1 MQSASN
7 PSTLTVSGYLA
18 EFNRVLQQ
26 VAVTDDQQVHLDV
39 DGAADRAV
47 QLILDVRSRG
57 SKVLL
62 IGNGGS
68 AAIVSHLHNDLTKAV
83 GARTLVFNEQPLLTA
98 LANDEGYATVF
109 ERPIAMWAE
118 SGDLLIALT
127 SSGRSEPSELVR
139 AKQPLRIGRAGAL
152 GFDALSVGRRGRRD
166 WDRTRLCKS
175 RCLRPAGCLKAVAC
189 PTGRQRDCGQRSFWI
204 EMECSSKTCT
214 SCTVSTMCGSSAKP

>member
-1 MQSASN
+1 MDSATN

-26 VAVTDDQQVHLDV
+26 VAVTDDQQVRLGV

-47 QLILDVRSRG
+47 QLILDVRSHG
-57 SKVLL
+57 HKVLL

-83 GARTLVFNEQPLLTA
+83 GVRTLVFNEQPLLTA

-118 SGDLLIALT
+118 AGDLLIAVS
-127 SSGRSEPSELVR
+127 SSGRSENILRGTQAALDAGARVITLSGFQS
-139 AKQPLRIGRAGAL
+139 ANPLRAL
-152 GFDALSVGRRGRRD
+152 GHLNLYVPSSHYGLVEQAHSVLTHYLSDA
-166 WDRTRLCKS
+166 
-175 RCLRPAGCLKAVAC
+175 AGVATG
-189 PTGRQRDCGQRSFWI
+189 TGRGCASRD
-204 EMECSSKTCT
+204 
-214 SCTVSTMCGSSAKP
+214 VSDLLAA